1 MKKRGQLVYK
11 ALIVIIASAIIILAF
26 IEAGKSYGS
35 QDAYYK
41 LAVAKDIAL
50 LIDGM
55 YATSG
60 NIKIMYGRDLSKY
73 TVEVNGNVVKVYK
86 TSLGAADITAGR
98 HKFFGSEIANVQ
110 IENQKQLIIA
120 KDNDKIIFSKG

>member
-11 ALIVIIASAIIILAF
+11 ALIIIIASAIIILAF

-41 LAVAKDIAL
+41 LAVAKDLAL

-60 NIKIMYGRDLSKY
+60 DVKIMYGRDLSKY
-73 TVEVNGNVVKVYK
+73 TVAVNGNIVKIYK
-86 TSLGAADITAGR
+86 TSLGVADVTAGQY
-98 HKFFGSEIANVQ
+98 KFFGNEIANAQ
-110 IENQKQLIIA
+110 IENPRQLIIA
-120 KDNDKIIFSKG
+120 KANDKITLSKE

>member
-11 ALIVIIASAIIILAF
+11 ALIIIIASAIIILAF

-41 LAVAKDIAL
+41 LAVAKDLAL

-60 NIKIMYGRDLSKY
+60 DVKITYGKDLSKY
-73 TVEVNGNVVKVYK
+73 TVAVNGNVVKVYR
-86 TSLGAADITAGR
+86 TSLVTDFTAGQYR
-98 HKFFGSEIANVQ
+98 FFGNEIASVK
-110 IENQKQLIIA
+110 IENPNQLIIA
-120 KDNDKIIFSKG
+120 KNNDKITLSKE